1 MESKVKINLGDRL
14 LDARNEG
21 LKNMREN
28 ALRPHGKL
36 WGMDV
41 FSWYQP
47 DVNLLSNTLHS
58 FPFPVVWLGNSEDIK
73 NTIAEDSSVCAQL
86 TTIVSF
92 DNSFF
97 NISLESFDKIQNV
110 VALNSLHDALLML
123 KAMRKKNAVLLF
135 SASGE
140 SWFESKNEF
149 EEFLNIHQTI

>member
-97 NISLESFDKIQNV
+97 NISLESLDKIQNV

-123 KAMRKKNAVLLF
+123 KAMRKKSAVLLF

>member
-36 WGMDV
+36 WGTDV

-47 DVNLLSNTLHS
+47 EVNLLSNTLHS
-58 FPFPVVWLGNSEDIK
+58 FPFPVVWVGNCEDIK
-73 NTIAEDSSVCAQL
+73 NTIAQDSSVCAQL

-97 NISLESFDKIQNV
+97 NISIESLDKIINV
-110 VALNSLHDALLML
+110 IALNSLHDALLML
-123 KAMRKKNAVLLF
+123 KAMRQKNAVLLF

-149 EEFLNIHQTI
+149 EDFLNIHQTK